1 MSFSI
6 DLSQFGLKQDDVS
19 ASIPF
24 SVLEQ
29 AISYGMYKTR
39 QANKR
44 NTFLPASMKKP
55 PIASFVI
62 STSNGML
69 ITISRGEK
77 VNIPEVKRSK
87 KRHKLITLV
96 KDEDTNVRWVCK

>member
-6 DLSQFGLKQDDVS
+6 DLSQFGFKQDDTS
-19 ASIPF
+19 ASITF
-24 SVLEQ
+24 SVLEH
-29 AISYGMYKTR
+29 AISFGMHKTR

-44 NTFLPASMKKP
+44 NAFLPASMKKP
-55 PIASFVI
+55 SISSFVI
-62 STSNGML
+62 STPTGVL

-77 VNIPEVKRSK
+77 VNPTEVKRSK

-96 KDEDTNVRWVCK
+96 KGEDTNVRWLCK